1 VLSALDAEDAQKLCE
16 ELGDLLMQI
25 GMHVQ
30 IATEGGEFQF
40 ADVIGGI
47 DAKLK
52 RRHPHVFGDLIVE
65 STGEVLRT
73 WEAIKAKE
81 RANFEQDGEL
91 ISSLDSVPAILPAL
105 ARAQALGERAARTG
119 FDWPDLSGVLDKV
132 SEELAELIDCQDQL
146 GRARELGDLFFSLVN
161 VARWLR
167 IDAESAL
174 RGACDRFSKRYAH
187 MERDAQSQG
196 VDLAG
201 LSPAEQDALWNQAKN
216 HG

>member
-1 VLSALDAEDAQKLCE
+1 
-16 ELGDLLMQI
+16 
-25 GMHVQ
+25 
-30 IATEGGEFQF
+30 
-40 ADVIGGI
+40 VIGGI

-52 RRHPHVFGDLIVE
+52 RRHPHVFGDLTVE
-65 STGEVLRT
+65 STGEVLRA
-73 WEAIKAKE
+73 WEAIKANE
-81 RANFEQDGEL
+81 RA
-91 ISSLDSVPAILPAL
+91 SSSQGRKQSSRLDSVPAILPGL

-132 SEELAELIDCQDQL
+132 TEELAELIDCQDQQ
-146 GRARELGDLFFSLVN
+146 GRARELGDLLFSLVN

-174 RGACDRFSKRYAH
+174 RGACDRFSRRYAH

-196 VDLAG
+196 VDLSD

-216 HG
+216 HR